1 MTEQARSQDSPPTG
15 PPQGGR
21 ERIFVE
27 HDSGPRPFMR
37 GILVHSL
44 TARGLSFEDAFAAAN
59 AAREQLR
66 GRGVV
71 PAAEIA
77 RIVDDVLRE
86 RHLLEDAHPPSVGP
100 RIRVTHPTG
109 SAPFSKGFL
118 SQSLL
123 AAAIEP
129 DDAFDV
135 AREIEGT
142 LVLRGLKEIDRHALR
157 RLAYQTLERRFGSRT
172 AERYLVWRRFQEP
185 DRPVILL
192 LGGATGS
199 GKTSLA
205 LEVSR
210 RLGIHAVLSTDSI
223 RQIMRLVLAPE
234 LVPAIHASSYD
245 AHGALGRVAPSD
257 DPVIEGFLAQA
268 SIVSVGVRAM
278 LDRAVAENTSLILDG
293 VSIVPGFLDLSAYA
307 EKAHVISLVVAT
319 LDVAA
324 FRSRF
329 EQRARESQRAPH
341 RYLENMD
348 AILRIQDH
356 FLELAER
363 HQIPIVDNDS
373 ADASVLSILKHVCE
387 TLRKVEGADAQSL
400 L

>member
-1 MTEQARSQDSPPTG
+1 MTEQARRQDGPPPG

-71 PAAEIA
+71 PLAEVA

-86 RHLLEDAHPPSVGP
+86 RHLLEDARPPSVGP
-100 RIRVTHPTG
+100 RIRVTSPTG

-142 LVLRGLKEIDRHALR
+142 LVLRGLKEIDRHELR
-157 RLAYQTLERRFGSRT
+157 RLAYQTLERRFGART

-223 RQIMRLVLAPE
+223 RQIMRLVLASE

-245 AHGALGRVAPSD
+245 AHRAIGRVAPSD

-278 LDRAVAENTSLILDG
+278 LDRAVAENTSMILDG

-387 TLRKVEGADAQSL
+387 TLRKVNGADATSL

>member
-1 MTEQARSQDSPPTG
+1 MTEQARPPDG
-15 PPQGGR
+15 PPAAGGR
-21 ERIFVE
+21 DRIFVE
-27 HDSGPRPFMR
+27 HESGPRPFMR

-44 TARGLSFEDAFAAAN
+44 MARGLPFEDAFRAAN
-59 AAREQLR
+59 ATRDRLR
-66 GRGVV
+66 GRGLVSRD
-71 PAAEIA
+71 ALAD
-77 RIVDDVLRE
+77 IVDEVLQE
-86 RHLLEDAHPPSVGP
+86 GHLLEEMRPLTVGP
-100 RIRVTHPTG
+100 AIRVSTPTD

-129 DDAFDV
+129 NDAFDV

-142 LVLRGLKEIDRHALR
+142 LVLRGAKEVDRRALR
-157 RLAYQTLERRFGSRT
+157 RLAYQTLERRFGART

-185 DRPVILL
+185 DRPVVLL
-192 LGGATGS
+192 LGGPTGA

-210 RLGIHAVLSTDSI
+210 RLGIQAVLSTDAI
-223 RQIMRLVLAPE
+223 RQIMRLVLSPE

-245 AHGALGRVAPSD
+245 AYRAVRTTPGE

-278 LDRAVAENTSLILDG
+278 LDRAVAENTSMILDG
-293 VSIVPGFLDLSAYA
+293 VSIVPGLLDLAKYR
-307 EKAHVISLVVAT
+307 ETAHVITLVVAT
-319 LDVAA
+319 LDVAS
-324 FRSRF
+324 FRARF
-329 EQRARESQRAPH
+329 EQRARESRRAPH
-341 RYLENMD
+341 RYLEHLS

-363 HQIPIVDNDS
+363 HAIPIVDNDS
-373 ADASVLSILKHVCE
+373 ADASVLTIVKHVCE
-387 TLRKVEGADAQSL
+387 TLRKVEGFDAAEL

>member
-1 MTEQARSQDSPPTG
+1 MTEPAQPPHA
-15 PPQGGR
+15 PANGR
-21 ERIFVE
+21 ILVE
-27 HDSGPRPFMR
+27 HESGPRPFMR

-44 TARGLSFEDAFAAAN
+44 MARGLSFDDAFAAAN
-59 AAREQLR
+59 LTRDRLR
-66 GRGVV
+66 GRGLV
-71 PAAEIA
+71 PVAALA
-77 RIVDDVLRE
+77 RIVDEVLE
-86 RHLLEDAHPPSVGP
+86 EGHLLEDARPPVVGP
-100 RIRVTHPTG
+100 AIRVISPSG

-129 DDAFDV
+129 NDAFDV

-142 LVLRGLKEIDRHALR
+142 LVLRGAKEIDRRELR
-157 RLAYQTLERRFGSRT
+157 RLAWQTLERRFGART
-172 AERYLVWRRFQEP
+172 AERFLVWRRFQEP

-192 LGGATGS
+192 LGGPTGA

-210 RLGIHAVLSTDSI
+210 RLGIHAVLSTDAI
-223 RQIMRLVLAPE
+223 RQIMRLVLSPE

-245 AHGALGRVAPSD
+245 AHHAVRTTPGE

-278 LDRAVAENTSLILDG
+278 LDRAVSENTSLILDG
-293 VSIVPGFLDLSAYA
+293 VSIVPGLLDLAKYR
-307 EKAHVISLVVAT
+307 ETAHVIFLVVAS

-329 EQRARESQRAPH
+329 EQRARESRRAPH
-341 RYLENMD
+341 RYLAHMD
-348 AILRIQDH
+348 AILKIQDH

-363 HQIPIVDNDS
+363 HAIPIVDNDS

-387 TLRKVEGADAQSL
+387 TLRQVEGFDAASL